1 MDVQKF
7 TRGPVFWGVLVT
19 LRRPGPLPSGR
30 RSSRGRPVSVS
41 CPTTLDR
48 HANDTQQH
56 AATRNDMQRHATT
69 RNDMQRY
76 ATTRNN
82 IQQHATTCNDTQRRA
97 ATSNNTQQHA
107 TTCNNMQRP
116 LARRRL
122 PRWGGAGAAR
132 EDHSQLGRRRR
143 HIVEARVT
151 QPGWSRPAGGIG
163 DFGRASRPYCS
174 PPSESARIRCASRVR
189 SAARSL
195 RCQPQEA
202 GAVHCCGAE
211 SEL

>member
-19 LRRPGPLPSGR
+19 LRRPGPRPSGR

-82 IQQHATTCNDTQRRA
+82 IQQHATT
-97 ATSNNTQQHA
+97 SNNTQQHA
-107 TTCNNMQRP
+107 TTRNDMQQHPTTRNNIQQHATTCNDMQRHATPARSPSAAP
-116 LARRRL
+116 LGGRRRCAAL
-122 PRWGGAGAAR
+122 RGAAR
-132 EDHSQLGRRRR
+132 GQILCE
-143 HIVEARVT
+143 
-151 QPGWSRPAGGIG
+151 
-163 DFGRASRPYCS
+163 RALR
-174 PPSESARIRCASRVR
+174 RIRCCPS
-189 SAARSL
+189 SQDL
-195 RCQPQEA
+195 RRPPQNFRPAEA
-202 GAVHCCGAE
+202 
-211 SEL
+211 LRRN